1 MTDRK
6 GSKEGSRGKRRVP
19 SGASTQEERAA
30 LLPELFRRAFTLGLS
45 GIFTTEEAFRR
56 ALGDTVP
63 RDWVDFA
70 LDQSERT
77 RSDFT
82 NKMAEEMARVIESM
96 DLEAILRSVLADHRV
111 ELKAEIQL
119 VPREPAERGQ
129 RSRKGGKSDI
139 AGKVAIV
146 RGGGSK

>member
-6 GSKEGSRGKRRVP
+6 GSKDGAREKRRAP
-19 SGASTQEERAA
+19 SSASTQDERAA

-70 LDQSERT
+70 VGQSERT

-82 NKMAEEMARVIESM
+82 SKMAEEMARVIESM

-119 VPREPAERGQ
+119 VPLEKEQSG
-129 RSRKGGKSDI
+129 RKSGKSV
-139 AGKVAIV
+139 AAAKVAIV

>member
-6 GSKEGSRGKRRVP
+6 GSKDGAREKRRAP
-19 SGASTQEERAA
+19 SSASTEDERAP

-70 LDQSERT
+70 VGQSERT

-82 NKMAEEMARVIESM
+82 SKMAEEMARVIESM

-111 ELKAEIQL
+111 ELKAEIQF
-119 VPREPAERGQ
+119 VPREKKQSG
-129 RSRKGGKSDI
+129 RKSGKSP
-139 AGKVAIV
+139 AAAKVAIV
-146 RGGGSK
+146 RGGRGK

>member
-1 MTDRK
+1 MPDRK
-6 GSKEGSRGKRRVP
+6 GSKEGSGAKRRT
-19 SGASTQEERAA
+19 ASARETQDERMA
-30 LLPELFRRAFTLGLS
+30 LLPDLFRRAFTLGLS

-70 LDQSERT
+70 VDQSERT

-82 NKMAEEMARVIESM
+82 KRMAGEMGRVIESM

-111 ELKAEIQL
+111 EVKAEIQL
-119 VPREPAERGQ
+119 VPREPAETGR
-129 RSRKGGKSDI
+129 RGGKAAKS
-139 AGKVAIV
+139 AAAKVAIV

>member
-6 GSKEGSRGKRRVP
+6 GSKDRSREKRRAP
-19 SGASTQEERAA
+19 SSDSTQDEPAA

-70 LDQSERT
+70 VGQSERT

-82 NKMAEEMARVIESM
+82 SKMAEEMARVIESM

-119 VPREPAERGQ
+119 VPREKEQ
-129 RSRKGGKSDI
+129 SSRKSGKSG
-139 AGKVAIV
+139 AAAKVSIV
-146 RGGGSK
+146 RGGGGK

>member
-6 GSKEGSRGKRRVP
+6 GSKDSSREKRRAP
-19 SGASTQEERAA
+19 SSASTQDERAA

-70 LDQSERT
+70 VDQSERT

-119 VPREPAERGQ
+119 VPREKEESG
-129 RSRKGGKSDI
+129 RKGGKS
-139 AGKVAIV
+139 AAAAKVAIV
-146 RGGGSK
+146 RGGGDK

>member
-6 GSKEGSRGKRRVP
+6 GSKEGSGAKRRAP
-19 SGASTQEERAA
+19 SSASTQEERAA

-70 LDQSERT
+70 LDQSDRT

-96 DLEAILRSVLADHRV
+96 DLEAILRNVLADHRV

-119 VPREPAERGQ
+119 VPREPAG
-129 RSRKGGKSDI
+129 RSRKADKSSTE
-139 AGKVAIV
+139 AKVAIV
-146 RGGGSK
+146 RGGGGK

>member
-6 GSKEGSRGKRRVP
+6 GSKEGSRAKRRA
-19 SGASTQEERAA
+19 ASSADTQAERAA

-70 LDQSERT
+70 LDQSDRT

-82 NKMAEEMARVIESM
+82 SKMAEEMARVIESM
-96 DLEAILRSVLADHRV
+96 DLEAVLRSVLADHRV

-119 VPREPAERGQ
+119 VPREPAG
-129 RSRKGGKSDI
+129 RSRKGRKSST
-139 AGKVAIV
+139 AAKVAIV

>member
-6 GSKEGSRGKRRVP
+6 GSKEGSGGKRRAP
-19 SGASTQEERAA
+19 SSASTQEERAA

-70 LDQSERT
+70 VGQSERT

-82 NKMAEEMARVIESM
+82 SKMAEEMARVIESM

-111 ELKAEIQL
+111 ELKAEIQF
-119 VPREPAERGQ
+119 VPREKKQSG
-129 RSRKGGKSDI
+129 RKSGKSP
-139 AGKVAIV
+139 AAAKVAIV
-146 RGGGSK
+146 RGGRGK

>member
-6 GSKEGSRGKRRVP
+6 GSKDSSREKRRAP
-19 SGASTQEERAA
+19 SSASTQDERAA
-30 LLPELFRRAFTLGLS
+30 LLPELVRRAFTLGLS

-70 LDQSERT
+70 VDQSDRT

-82 NKMAEEMARVIESM
+82 SKMAEEMARVIESM
-96 DLEAILRSVLADHRV
+96 DLEAVLRSVLADHRV

-119 VPREPAERGQ
+119 VPREKEQ
-129 RSRKGGKSDI
+129 SSRKSGKSG
-139 AGKVAIV
+139 AAAKVSIV
-146 RGGGSK
+146 RGGGGK

>member
-6 GSKEGSRGKRRVP
+6 GSKEGSRGKRRAA
-19 SGASTQEERAA
+19 SSASTQAERAA

-70 LDQSERT
+70 VDQSDRT

-119 VPREPAERGQ
+119 VPREPA
-129 RSRKGGKSDI
+129 
-139 AGKVAIV
+139 
-146 RGGGSK
+146 

>member
-6 GSKEGSRGKRRVP
+6 GSKDSSREKRRAP
-19 SGASTQEERAA
+19 SNSSTQDERAA

-70 LDQSERT
+70 VDQSDRT

-82 NKMAEEMARVIESM
+82 SKMAEEMARVIESM
-96 DLEAILRSVLADHRV
+96 DLEAVLRSVLADHRV

-119 VPREPAERGQ
+119 LPREKEQ
-129 RSRKGGKSDI
+129 SSRKSGKSG
-139 AGKVAIV
+139 AAAKVSIV
-146 RGGGSK
+146 RGGGGK

>member
-6 GSKEGSRGKRRVP
+6 GSKDSAREKRRAP
-19 SGASTQEERAA
+19 SNSSTQDERAP

-70 LDQSERT
+70 VGQSERT

-82 NKMAEEMARVIESM
+82 SKMAEEMARVIESM

-119 VPREPAERGQ
+119 VPREKEQSG
-129 RSRKGGKSDI
+129 RKSGKSV
-139 AGKVAIV
+139 AAAKVAIV

>member
-1 MTDRK
+1 MADRK
-6 GSKEGSRGKRRVP
+6 GSKDGSREKRRAP
-19 SGASTQEERAA
+19 SSASTQDERAA

-70 LDQSERT
+70 VDQSERT

-82 NKMAEEMARVIESM
+82 TKMAEEMARVIESM
-96 DLEAILRSVLADHRV
+96 DLEAILRSVLADHHV

-119 VPREPAERGQ
+119 VPREKEESG
-129 RSRKGGKSDI
+129 RKGGRS
-139 AGKVAIV
+139 AAAAKVAIV
-146 RGGGSK
+146 RGGGGK